1 VVCICGKP
9 SIVIAS
15 LSIGANIISVAGRVF
30 FREILKVGVIDAKIA
45 NDHVKLST
53 GDGLTF
59 GGGTGGSP
67 SATGSKQTQTDETH

>member
-1 VVCICGKP
+1 M
-9 SIVIAS
+9 SD
-15 LSIGANIISVAGRVF
+15 VF

-53 GDGLTF
+53 GNSLTF
-59 GGGTGGSP
+59 RGGTSGSP